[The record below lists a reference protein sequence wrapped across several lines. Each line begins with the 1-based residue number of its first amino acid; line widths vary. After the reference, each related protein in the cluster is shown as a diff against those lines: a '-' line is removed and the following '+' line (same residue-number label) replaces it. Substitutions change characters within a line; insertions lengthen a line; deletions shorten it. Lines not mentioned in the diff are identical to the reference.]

1 MAPQTFPGSL
11 AVKQSPVKRWT
22 VGSNPTRGAL
32 RQTQCKL

>member
-22 VGSNPTRGAL
+22 VGSNPTRGAS
-32 RQTQCKL
+32 